1 MNRLKSL
8 ISKAFIF
15 NSLLT
20 LGMVEAT
27 AGSSTI
33 GLATAPNQT
42 IEADG
47 TKFSYRSFGNK
58 SGTPIVFLQH
68 FTGTMDYW
76 DPAVVD
82 GLAKTHQV
90 IVFNNTGMGHSS
102 GKVADNIEQMSKDA
116 YSFIT
121 ALGYRQVDLLGFS
134 MGGFIAQE
142 LAAAHP
148 DKIRKVVL
156 VGTSNKG
163 GGEHLMKV
171 LGEAFSQNLP
181 DPRLHLFFTQSAQS
195 QQAGKE
201 FIARS
206 TVRKDRDPEISKED
220 MNSHAK
226 ALITWANT
234 PDPEFTLLKAIK
246 QPTLIVQGSNDE
258 MLITD
263 NSITLYKHLP
273 NAQLVLYPDSA
284 HGSLFQYHADFVS
297 KVTNFLN

>member
-1 MNRLKSL
+1 MNKFKSV
-8 ISKAFIF
+8 ISKA
-15 NSLLT
+15 LT
-20 LGMVEAT
+20 LGIVDAS
-27 AGSSTI
+27 AGSAHI

-42 IEADG
+42 LESDG
-47 TKFSYRSFGNK
+47 IKFSYRSFGNK
-58 SGTPIVFLQH
+58 NGTPIVFLQH

-102 GKVADNIEQMSKDA
+102 GKVADSIEQMTKDA
-116 YSFIT
+116 ESFIN

-163 GGEHLMKV
+163 GGDHLLKV
-171 LGEAFSQNLP
+171 LGEAFSQSNS
-181 DPRLHLFFTQSAQS
+181 DPRQYLFFTQTAQS
-195 QQAGKE
+195 QAAGKE

-206 TVRKDRDPEISKED
+206 SVRKDRDPEISKDD

-234 PDPEFTLLKAIK
+234 PDSEFALLKSVK
-246 QPTLIVQGSNDE
+246 QPVLVVQGSNDT
-258 MLITD
+258 MLDTA
-263 NSITLYKHLP
+263 NSITMYQHLP

-284 HGSLFQYHADFVS
+284 HGSLFQFHFDFVS
-297 KVTNFLN
+297 KVSNFLN

>member
-1 MNRLKSL
+1 MNILKSML
-8 ISKAFIF
+8 GKLFIIQ
-15 NSLLT
+15 SLFT
-20 LGMVEAT
+20 LGMVDAT
-27 AGSSTI
+27 AGNESI

-42 IEADG
+42 LEANG
-47 TKFSYRSFGNK
+47 IHFSYRSFGNK
-58 SGTPIVFLQH
+58 QGTPIVFLQH

-102 GKVADNIEQMSKDA
+102 GKVADSIEQMSQDA
-116 YSFIT
+116 YAFIN

-171 LGEAFSQNLP
+171 LGDAFSQNLP
-181 DPRLHLFFTQSAQS
+181 DPRLHLFFTQTAQS
-195 QQAGKE
+195 QQAGKD
-201 FIARS
+201 FLARS
-206 TVRKDRDPEISKED
+206 SVRKDRDPEISKED

-234 PDPEFTLLKAIK
+234 PDPQFNLLQSIK
-246 QPTLIVQGSNDE
+246 QATLVVQGSNDE

-263 NSITLYKHLP
+263 NSITLYKHIP

-284 HGSLFQYHADFVS
+284 HGSLFQYPADFVS
-297 KVTNFLN
+297 KVTQFLN